1 MPAAV
6 EHNNGMKF
14 SDGSLCPITLDV
26 KTCDTLPIL
35 AATSNQDI
43 YIICNIH
50 IAQNFKIK
58 IYDF

>member
-6 EHNNGMKF
+6 EHNNGMNF

-43 YIICNIH
+43 YNMYFTYRTD
-50 IAQNFKIK
+50 FKIK